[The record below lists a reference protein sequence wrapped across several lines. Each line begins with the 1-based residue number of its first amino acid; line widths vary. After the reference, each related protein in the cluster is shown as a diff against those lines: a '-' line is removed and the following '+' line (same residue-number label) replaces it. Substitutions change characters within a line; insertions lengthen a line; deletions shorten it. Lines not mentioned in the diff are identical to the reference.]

1 MNSILKLMVLA
12 ILVAAASFST
22 AAEPTL
28 KADLKTVVET
38 GQVTPVEGLTT
49 AGQPD
54 AAAFKVF
61 AEQGY
66 VAVID
71 LRTEGEDRGL
81 DEPAVVSEL
90 GMEYVNL
97 PITGDDITFEKAE
110 ELAELLGQYDGPVL
124 LRCGSANR
132 VGALLALDKVAK
144 GVDAETAIEEGKLAG
159 LSSLEGKVRAAIDAK

>member
-1 MNSILKLMVLA
+1 MNSILKSMVVVA
-12 ILVAAASFST
+12 LVAVASLAA

-28 KADLKTVVET
+28 KADLKSVVET
-38 GQVTPVEGLTT
+38 GQVAPVEGLTT

-54 AAAFKVF
+54 AAAFRVF

-66 VAVID
+66 KAVID

-81 DEPAVVSEL
+81 DEAAVVSGL

-97 PITGDDITFEKAE
+97 PITGDDITFAKAD
-110 ELAELLGQYDGPVL
+110 ELADLLSQYEGPVL
-124 LRCGSANR
+124 LHCGSANR

-144 GVDAETAIEEGKLAG
+144 GMDAETAIEEGRLAG